1 MNIFNF
7 LKHYYITEINMTYSY
22 LLRINISKTDF
33 IVLYD
38 SIKMLR
44 FEINNVVNV

>member
-1 MNIFNF
+1 
-7 LKHYYITEINMTYSY
+7 MTYSY